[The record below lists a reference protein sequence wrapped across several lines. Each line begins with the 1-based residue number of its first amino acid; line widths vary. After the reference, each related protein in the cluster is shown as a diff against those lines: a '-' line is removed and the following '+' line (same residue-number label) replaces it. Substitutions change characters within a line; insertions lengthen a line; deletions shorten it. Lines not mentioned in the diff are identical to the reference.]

1 MAFAAATRADWPL
14 VASLG
19 GVYVAQSV
27 IAGVTWT
34 GLPAVMRNE
43 GLPLDRIGLLSLIIL
58 PWALKFLWAP
68 AIERVRLPAAG
79 ANRSATIVLVGGL
92 ASVAGLVAVAFLGP
106 AMLLPTLTVLM
117 AVAFA
122 AATVDIA
129 CDGYAVETLSRNR
142 QGWGNAAQV
151 GGAYLGSAIGAG
163 FFLYLVQTAGWQWA
177 VIAMA
182 ALLVVL
188 GLPFVRRAFAAR
200 TAETRTHKPSL
211 AAALRR
217 PEMRRGLLV
226 ASIFVVAHKG
236 ALAML
241 SPFLVDEG
249 LSLAQIGL
257 IHGAGSM
264 FVGFA
269 AALLAGALVGAFG
282 PRAIMQAAL
291 GLQVAALLL
300 LAFHV
305 DLGLSTAI
313 VVVLAIVSSSGTMAL
328 GFVAL
333 YAQFMRWSDPRQ
345 GGVDFTLFQS
355 MDALV
360 SMGGGVAAGFAA
372 QHLGYAPL
380 FAVAACLAA
389 AAIPA
394 IALLVAGPPAA
405 DPSRTAIPEP
415 GTVP

>member
-1 MAFAAATRADWPL
+1 MTSGAGTRADWPL

-27 IAGVTWT
+27 IGGVTWT

-58 PWALKFLWAP
+58 PWAFKFLWAP
-68 AIERVRLPAAG
+68 AIERFRLPRFG
-79 ANRSATIVLVGGL
+79 ANRSATIVLAGGL
-92 ASVAGLVAVAFLGP
+92 ASVAGLVTVAFLGP
-106 AMLLPTLTVLM
+106 AMILPTLAVLM
-117 AVAFA
+117 VVAFA

-129 CDGYAVETLSRNR
+129 CDGYAVENLSRAY

-163 FFLYLVQTAGWQWA
+163 FFLYLFQIAGWQWA

-182 ALLVVL
+182 VLIVLL
-188 GLPFVRRAFAAR
+188 GLPFVRRASAAR
-200 TAETRTHKPSL
+200 ADETRTHKPSL
-211 AAALRR
+211 LSALRR
-217 PEMRRGLLV
+217 LEMRRGLLV
-226 ASIFVVAHKG
+226 AAIFVFAHKG

-249 LSLAQIGL
+249 FSLAQIGL

-269 AALLAGALVGAFG
+269 CAVLAGALVRTFG
-282 PRAIMQAAL
+282 PRLVMQTAL
-291 GLQVAALLL
+291 GLQAAALLL
-300 LAFHV
+300 LAFHSG
-305 DLGLSTAI
+305 LGLSGAMI
-313 VVVLAIVSSSGTMAL
+313 VSLAIVSSSGTMAL

-394 IALLVAGPPAA
+394 IALLVSGPPALN
-405 DPSRTAIPEP
+405 PSRNAIPEP
-415 GTVP
+415 GRVP